1 MFEKRSKGH
10 IGKVSD
16 LRVAQKTRGFEISR
30 WKRAIFASTSQTGKP
45 SEHVTGVANTAQ
57 HFTKTQTETDT
68 LPKHTQQYTKPIYFV
83 SFTDTSDQAK

>member
-16 LRVAQKTRGFEISR
+16 LRVTQKTRGFEVSR
-30 WKRAIFASTSQTGKP
+30 WNRAIFASTSQSGAP
-45 SEHVTGVANTAQ
+45 SQHVTGVAITAQ

-68 LPKHTQQYTKPIYFV
+68 LPKHTHQYTKQIYFV